1 MTRLKWLAVVAAV
14 ASIAAC
20 ASAAGKQAAEARPR
34 TTVEVDNQ
42 ALADMNIYV
51 VRGGGQRIRL
61 GMATGLSKT
70 RFTIPQG
77 IVFGSTSLRFLAD
90 PVGSRA
96 TPVSEEITVV
106 EGDVVVLRIPSS
118 AG

>member
-1 MTRLKWLAVVAAV
+1 MTRLKWLALVAAV

-20 ASAAGKQAAEARPR
+20 ASAAGKQAAAARPR
-34 TTVEVDNQ
+34 TMVEVDNQ
-42 ALADMNIYV
+42 ALADMNIYL
-51 VRGGGQRIRL
+51 VRGGQRIRL

-70 RFTIPQG
+70 QFTIPQG
-77 IVFGSTSLRFLAD
+77 IVFGSTSLRFMAD
-90 PVGSRA
+90 PVGGRA

-106 EGDVVVLRIPSS
+106 EGEVVVLRIPPG